1 MIILKILYFYQSYSI
16 AISQQQKKTCF
27 TVFLLLFWYC
37 TAQKTAWMASHDGQ
51 PHYVTTQPSAQAVS
65 QVDPFKQ
72 YHNEW
77 SIGLCSCCDDMGQCK
92 LKRYAL

>member
-1 MIILKILYFYQSYSI
+1 
-16 AISQQQKKTCF
+16 
-27 TVFLLLFWYC
+27 
-37 TAQKTAWMASHDGQ
+37 MASHDGQ